1 MIRITMDKALHLH
14 HMMAAAT
21 GGSVGVREEGLLSS
35 ALEGAF
41 GGFGDMEFYPTL
53 AEKGARLGYTLIANH
68 AFVDGNKRIGIFIM
82 LTFLAVNGLH
92 ISCTNDDIIAIGL
105 GVADGSMSYEAL
117 LDWVRAHTEEQQ

>member
-1 MIRITMDKALHLH
+1 MIRITMDKALHFH
-14 HMMAAAT
+14 HMMAEAT

-53 AEKGARLGYTLIANH
+53 AEKAARLGYTLIANH

>member
-14 HMMAAAT
+14 HMMAEAT

-105 GVADGSMSYEAL
+105 GGADGSMTYEAL